1 MSSMGYPTKVQLI
14 ERKDSQQ
21 FYINFPAPIAQA
33 MEFAKGEVVEWTIA
47 DKQHLILAR
56 TVVPPDAVELKK
68 KLRNA

>member
-14 ERKDSQQ
+14 ARKDSQQ

-47 DKQHLILAR
+47 DKQHLILSRA
-56 TVVPPDAVELKK
+56 VVPPDAVELKK